1 MDGIY
6 RKLFKLYVIFSGFIH
21 SNKDNSFYTRFE
33 AEKAY
38 NNEFN
43 NQSLSLYQKGRT
55 KGNGKGKRGRS
66 IIFSLLIV
74 CLCFVISSA
83 QPLRVAASE
92 SDSAIPE
99 SVAVIAGAL
108 AGGCATYC
116 ASAALGLG
124 AAVVAGAPLITIV
137 GGVIVV
143 VLVGLGVSLAVGGI
157 VTAINKAYEF
167 GYFQEFVDKI
177 VAGLNGGFISYT
189 GKKIVMG
196 ASFFSYAYDWVK
208 EHIVGYFNKNIPS
221 TNLENAV
228 DGFEVLVP
236 SYHFDHKPTNDEVI
250 NHVYPDTNN
259 LYGRISWVYSDI
271 EGQGGAILE
280 KSAGY
285 VLKSNPNT
293 NINYQLGSSMWFKNV
308 VAATRHLYNYIV
320 LTDDI
325 KFSIETYFYSGE
337 VLAAK
342 DKSSTYYFCVPFV
355 YEENNVRKLFVA
367 NYSSLTTNGAT
378 SDLTLRSHLNLAGT
392 NKHYYL
398 NDDELKIAN
407 KVVYTYNGNQNLS
420 LVYQDGTLRNTFSD
434 IQEFLYYA
442 CCTSCDIQFIDR
454 SSAEVSDIKSNT
466 NITYTTVNNYYN
478 EKKDILKNT
487 ADTVRTGV
495 KNGTIT
501 DTAEGT
507 IGLTITD
514 TATAEAG
521 EVSDT
526 SVITDT
532 AAITD
537 VTATDVVVNGEVVIP
552 SPSVVPISTVLKAGS
567 NNINIALQSGGQRFP
582 FSSYRNV
589 YNYLQNITGISAE
602 APVIPINIKYM
613 DIDYHDEIDFSF
625 MTNYIKVI
633 HAGLLISYVIGLYM
647 VVRNFI
653 IKKELGG

>member
-1 MDGIY
+1 
-6 RKLFKLYVIFSGFIH
+6 
-21 SNKDNSFYTRFE
+21 
-33 AEKAY
+33 
-38 NNEFN
+38 
-43 NQSLSLYQKGRT
+43 
-55 KGNGKGKRGRS
+55 
-66 IIFSLLIV
+66 
-74 CLCFVISSA
+74 
-83 QPLRVAASE
+83 
-92 SDSAIPE
+92 
-99 SVAVIAGAL
+99 
-108 AGGCATYC
+108 
-116 ASAALGLG
+116 
-124 AAVVAGAPLITIV
+124 
-137 GGVIVV
+137 
-143 VLVGLGVSLAVGGI
+143 
-157 VTAINKAYEF
+157 
-167 GYFQEFVDKI
+167 
-177 VAGLNGGFISYT
+177 
-189 GKKIVMG
+189 MG
-196 ASFFSYAYDWVK
+196 ATFFSYAYDWVK
-208 EHIVGYFNKNIPS
+208 EHIVGYFDEKHSNTDLS
-221 TNLENAV
+221 QAV

-271 EGQGGAILE
+271 EGQGGATLE

-320 LTDDI
+320 LTDDVN
-325 KFSIETYFYSGE
+325 FSIETYFYSGE

-367 NYSSLTTNGAT
+367 NYSSLNTNG
-378 SDLTLRSHLNLAGT
+378 SESSLSLRSYLNLPGV

-398 NDDELKIAN
+398 NGDELCISYH
-407 KVVYTYNGNQNLS
+407 VVYTYNGQQNIS
-420 LVYQDGTLRNTFSD
+420 LVYKDGTVRNTFTD
-434 IQEFLYYA
+434 INEFLYYA
-442 CCTSCDIQFIDR
+442 CCTSCEIQYIDR
-454 SSAEVSDIKSNT
+454 STAQVTDKKSNT
-466 NITYTTVNNYYN
+466 NISYTTVNNYYN

-567 NNINIALQSGGQRFP
+567 NNINIALQSGEQRFP

>member
-1 MDGIY
+1 MQILLKNKY
-6 RKLFKLYVIFSGFIH
+6 RQLSIKAKIILAAFI
-21 SNKDNSFYTRFE
+21 
-33 AEKAY
+33 
-38 NNEFN
+38 
-43 NQSLSLYQKGRT
+43 
-55 KGNGKGKRGRS
+55 
-66 IIFSLLIV
+66 ILL
-74 CLCFVISSA
+74 CLITAAA
-83 QPLRVAASE
+83 QPLRVSASE
-92 SDSAIPE
+92 VSTPSDYSAPL
-99 SVAVIAGAL
+99 SSFGVGVAEMYSSGVVGAIAL
-108 AGGCATYC
+108 ASTGVGVGAVVMGGVSFGVFVAIVISTFALGMC
-116 ASAALGLG
+116 AAL
-124 AAVVAGAPLITIV
+124 TIRM
-137 GGVIVV
+137 I
-143 VLVGLGVSLAVGGI
+143 AD
-157 VTAINKAYEF
+157 AINYNWQW
-167 GYFQEFVDKI
+167 GYLQDFLDRLVSS
-177 VAGLNGGFISYT
+177 VNGGFLSVA
-189 GKKIVMG
+189 GKKIAMG
-196 ASFFSYAYDWVK
+196 ATFFSYAYDWVK
-208 EHIVGYFNKNIPS
+208 DHIVGYFDEKHSNTDLS
-221 TNLENAV
+221 QAV

-271 EGQGGAILE
+271 EGQGAVILE

-325 KFSIETYFYSGE
+325 NFSIETYFYSGE

-398 NDDELKIAN
+398 NGDELCISYH
-407 KVVYTYNGNQNLS
+407 VVYTYNGQQNIS
-420 LVYQDGTLRNTFSD
+420 LVYKDGTVRNTFTD
-434 IQEFLYYA
+434 INEFLYYA
-442 CCTSCDIQFIDR
+442 CCTSCDLQFIDR
-454 SSAEVSDIKSNT
+454 SSAEVSDTKSNT

-495 KNGTIT
+495 RNGTIT

-552 SPSVVPISTVLKAGS
+552 SADLLTLPMAFIIAGQNIKLATGDIKYKFPFDVISSVANWLKALVTPGEPL
-567 NNINIALQSGGQRFP
+567 I
-582 FSSYRNV
+582 
-589 YNYLQNITGISAE
+589 
-602 APVIPINIKYM
+602 
-613 DIDYHDEIDFSF
+613 IDYDFNVPGFSNPVHVHIDFSRYS
-625 MTNYIKVI
+625 TLVI
-633 HAGLLISYVIGLYM
+633 VGNWVIMVSVAIGCLIMS
-647 VVRNFI
+647 
-653 IKKELGG
+653 KKALEAI

>member
-1 MDGIY
+1 MQILLKNKY
-6 RKLFKLYVIFSGFIH
+6 RQLSINAKIILAAFI
-21 SNKDNSFYTRFE
+21 
-33 AEKAY
+33 
-38 NNEFN
+38 
-43 NQSLSLYQKGRT
+43 
-55 KGNGKGKRGRS
+55 
-66 IIFSLLIV
+66 ILL
-74 CLCFVISSA
+74 CLITAAA

-92 SDSAIPE
+92 SEPIIPE
-99 SVAVIAGAL
+99 SVAVITGML
-108 AGGCATYC
+108 AGSCAMYC
-116 ASAALGLG
+116 TSAAVGLG
-124 AAVVAGAPLITIV
+124 SAIALGAPLLTIV
-137 GGVIVV
+137 GGVVVV
-143 VLVGLGVSLAVGGI
+143 VLVGLGVTLAVDLI

-167 GYFQEFVDKI
+167 GYFQEFVDRI
-177 VAGLNGGFISYT
+177 VAALNGGFLSYV

-196 ASFFSYAYDWVK
+196 ATFFSYAYDWVK
-208 EHIVGYFNKNIPS
+208 EHIVGYFDEKHSNTDLS
-221 TNLENAV
+221 QAV

-271 EGQGGAILE
+271 EGQSGATLE

-308 VAATRHLYNYIV
+308 AAATRHLYNYIV

-378 SDLTLRSHLNLAGT
+378 SDLSLRSHLNLPGT

-454 SSAEVSDIKSNT
+454 SSAEVSDTKSNT
-466 NITYTTVNNYYN
+466 NISYTTVNNYYN

-495 KNGTIT
+495 RNGTIT

-537 VTATDVVVNGEVVIP
+537 VTATDVVVNGEVVVP
-552 SPSVVPISTVLKAGS
+552 SADLFTLPMAFIIAGQNIKLATGDIKYKFPFDVISSVANWLKALVTPGEPL
-567 NNINIALQSGGQRFP
+567 I
-582 FSSYRNV
+582 
-589 YNYLQNITGISAE
+589 
-602 APVIPINIKYM
+602 
-613 DIDYHDEIDFSF
+613 IDYDFSVPGFSNPVHVHIDFSRYS
-625 MTNYIKVI
+625 TLVTVGNWVI
-633 HAGLLISYVIGLYM
+633 MVSVAIGCLIMS
-647 VVRNFI
+647 
-653 IKKELGG
+653 KKALEAI